1 MRKYNPCLKAMV
13 DNHRDLAAKHG
24 HSTAHLSDE
33 QVFAVIED
41 TCGMSTHQ
49 ESEEYFLELIAC
61 AK

>member
-1 MRKYNPCLKAMV
+1 MV